1 MSKKENIT
9 PEATEASKTNTL
21 IAAMDAAVA
30 EGKIAEYPTLK
41 AMAAVFGLNPQRL
54 YAVAKTPKEGE
65 IYDARVYNWD
75 AIEKFVLRRLSDDM
89 TIEAFVEAAIEKNA
103 ELALQDGRK
112 GPRIS
117 DAERYVKYSEGLM
130 PRRKYDVSEGSK
142 ILLKK
147 DKKNVYVVVL
157 ASDTHVVIA
166 PENYPTEY
174 KVFANWTFNSNVIAP
189 YRFDEVLAARQA
201 EITEEKTTEEATAE

>member
-1 MSKKENIT
+1 MSKKEIT
-9 PEATEASKTNTL
+9 APEAIEASKTNTL
-21 IAAMDAAVA
+21 IAAMDAA
-30 EGKIAEYPTLK
+30 IAAGPITEYPTLK

-75 AIEKFVLRRLSDDM
+75 AIEKFILRRLTDDM
-89 TIEAFVEAAIEKNA
+89 TMKSFVEAAIVKNA
-103 ELALQDGRK
+103 ELASQDGRR

-117 DAERYVKYSEGLM
+117 DAERYVKYSDGLM
-130 PRRKYDVSEGSK
+130 PRRRYDISEGSR

-157 ASDTHVVIA
+157 VSDTHVVIA

-174 KVFANWTFNSNVIAP
+174 KVFANWTFNSNVISP
-189 YRFDEVLAARQA
+189 YRFDEVLAARQL
-201 EITEEKTTEEATAE
+201 EEPKEVATTEEDA